1 MMNSI
6 VNLQAKESKFIKD
19 ILHEAHRWESIP
31 KRREPITKDMVS
43 FIRNKESPLSLQDN
57 IYTVMSDWLTLGL
70 QIELLWIE
78 WAQD

>member
-19 ILHEAHRWESIP
+19 ILHEAHRWKSIP